1 MLDVDIIVDMLDVN
15 MLDLDIIVHMLG
27 VDILVDIPVDMSC
40 VFSVCHFL
48 QSSQF

>member
-27 VDILVDIPVDMSC
+27 VDIPVDMSMHRHN
-40 VFSVCHFL
+40 VIIKKNNL
-48 QSSQF
+48 